1 MVVDYSA
8 DRKTE
13 SASPSPNLSKGIS
26 AEEHKSLMKA
36 AEEVGLSEEVC

>member
-13 SASPSPNLSKGIS
+13 PASPARNTSTGVS
-26 AEEHKSLMKA
+26 AEDHKSLMKA
-36 AEEVGLSEEVC
+36 AEEVGLSEEV